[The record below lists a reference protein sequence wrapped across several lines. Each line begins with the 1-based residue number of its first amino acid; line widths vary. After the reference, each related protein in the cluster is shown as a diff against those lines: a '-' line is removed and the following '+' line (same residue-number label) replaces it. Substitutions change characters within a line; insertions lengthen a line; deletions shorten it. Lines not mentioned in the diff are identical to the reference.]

1 MLTSSIR
8 NASSRRPL
16 CGRVQE
22 RVFDQRDR
30 GQMSSAA
37 FDLFEDD
44 ETSLAAELTQRTL
57 IDTQERMGM
66 MLDLMPMGLLIHTQQ
81 GIIFANQE
89 ACRQLHITPQQAIS
103 HHFLD
108 FVDPAE
114 VPPVMEQIKR
124 SFGEEDTMQRRETK
138 LTHKEGETYIKLI
151 SCRLPWQ
158 GNPVVQILLQDVTDL
173 KRTEQKL
180 RRMAIT
186 DELTGAY
193 NRRHAFYEGALY
205 VDPDDGPPLALS
217 TILLDID
224 HFKRVND
231 TFGHQVG
238 DQALVAVSRAAGRLV
253 AKECQGDSAMFAR
266 IGGEEFLV
274 LMPGVEEPRALE
286 VAERLRKSI
295 EKQEIPTPYGSLRVT
310 VSMGVGS
317 YRADDKTFDGLLSR
331 CDGALYAAK
340 DAGRNRTVRAK

>member
-1 MLTSSIR
+1 MSDV
-8 NASSRRPL
+8 
-16 CGRVQE
+16 G
-22 RVFDQRDR
+22 FD
-30 GQMSSAA
+30 
-37 FDLFEDD
+37 FFEDD
-44 ETSLAAELTQRTL
+44 ETAHAAELTQRTL

-66 MLDLMPMGLLIHTQQ
+66 MLDFMPMGLLIHTRQ

-89 ACRQLHITPQQAIS
+89 ACRQLHITPRQAIG

-108 FVDPAE
+108 FVDPDD
-114 VPPVMEQIKR
+114 VPAVMDQINR
-124 SFGEEDTMQRRETK
+124 SFSGDDTMQTRETR
-138 LTHKEGETYIKLI
+138 LNHKDGELYIKLI

-193 NRRHAFYEGALY
+193 NRRHAFYEAALY
-205 VDPDDGPPLALS
+205 VDPEEGRPVELS
-217 TILLDID
+217 AILLDVD

-238 DQALVAVSRAAGRLV
+238 DQTLVAVSKAGARLV
-253 AKECQGDSAMFAR
+253 GKECSNDSAMFAR

-274 LMPGVEEPRALE
+274 LLPGTPQARAME
-286 VAERLRKSI
+286 IAEKLRKTV
-295 EKQEIPTPYGSLRVT
+295 EKQEVETPYGTLRVT
-310 VSMGVGS
+310 VSMGVGTF
-317 YRADDKTFDGLLSR
+317 RGTDKTFDGLLSR
-331 CDGALYAAK
+331 CDRALYEAK
-340 DAGRNRTVRAK
+340 DGGRNRVELAR